1 MSRRHHLGWPVL
13 WGDRLVALGQIAT
26 LWLGDHG
33 YAITGGI
40 SATPSGGSILT
51 RPRRT
56 IEGSILRSTTRD
68 QLRIRSKSC
77 PLSCRPAG
85 ALRLARRSSQESRPH
100 LLRCSDVCLTG
111 KTQIGRHEQRLCAAN
126 PRIAQGR
133 RGHQDRSR
141 SEMLLHLPFSTI
153 VWPATPRTNR
163 SLAAPP
169 SRDCPTV
176 EGHVTKMRHRA
187 GTALST

>member
-1 MSRRHHLGWPVL
+1 MLGSRR
-13 WGDRLVALGQIAT
+13 R
-26 LWLGDHG
+26 
-33 YAITGGI
+33 
-40 SATPSGGSILT
+40 
-51 RPRRT
+51 RRT
-56 IEGSILRSTTRD
+56 IEGSILRSNTRG
-68 QLRIRSKSC
+68 QLRIRAKSC

-111 KTQIGRHEQRLCAAN
+111 IKTQIGRHEQRPCVAN

-133 RGHQDRSR
+133 RGHQGRSG

-176 EGHVTKMRHRA
+176 ERACDEDGTQGWHSPLHVAFEHGDPVPTNRIAADSAVARCDPHKP
-187 GTALST
+187 